1 MIWGWVISSGFICF
15 IGLAMSDLASSMPT
29 SGGQSLP
36 SLCCLVDELTLCT
49 PHSLEGLYY
58 WTHALAPASCRGFLS
73 WIVACESSTW
83 LLVPFLVSQCLT
95 VDLSDNSFLGNV
107 AATCSL
113 AWACS
118 GIFFAGATLQN
129 EDFSPTTGATFG
141 LFIGILAL
149 CGLLCAYGT
158 NVLAR
163 LQTPSV
169 ILNVVIS
176 VATIIGL
183 PIARRGSLNSGAYSA
198 SMSLA
203 LNRFYSAH

>member
-1 MIWGWVISSGFICF
+1 MAFSPGSS
-15 IGLAMSDLASSMPT
+15 LV
-29 SGGQSLP
+29 SL
-36 SLCCLVDELTLCT
+36 DM
-49 PHSLEGLYY
+49 
-58 WTHALAPASCRGFLS
+58 APF
-73 WIVACESSTW
+73 
-83 LLVPFLVSQCLT
+83 PFPFSQCLT

-141 LFIGILAL
+141 LFIGILVL

-198 SMSLA
+198 SPLPFSTIPAPITNSKRSL
-203 LNRFYSAH
+203 LQLLVTLRT